1 MKKINKKTKS
11 KLINIAALVFS
22 IFMYII
28 FALSIFFKEYAVCII
43 ILLLQIYAYLVKLEL
58 TFKMTIEIPNNE
70 PIEIKKKVKKGK

>member
-28 FALSIFFKEYAVCII
+28 FALSIFFREYDICII

>member
-11 KLINIAALVFS
+11 KLINIVDLIFS

-28 FALSIFFKEYAVCII
+28 FALSIFFKEYAICII

>member
-11 KLINIAALVFS
+11 KLINIADLVFS

-28 FALSIFFKEYAVCII
+28 FALSIFFKEYAICII

>member
-28 FALSIFFKEYAVCII
+28 FALSIFFREYAICII

>member
-11 KLINIAALVFS
+11 KLINIADLIFS

-28 FALSIFFKEYAVCII
+28 FALSIFFKEYAICII
-43 ILLLQIYAYLVKLEL
+43 ILLLQIYDYLVKLEL
-58 TFKMTIEIPNNE
+58 TFKMTIQIPNND